1 MKNRLYFYDESDN
14 DSVNLSMTTQHNY
27 KRFLI
32 RQISKDNTKSA
43 LKGKNVITVNKIS
56 EILTKAVKVRLITK
70 KSRIRETPTLSTN
83 ADSRTD
89 TNLKK
94 LRDLSLKKSKKK

>member
-1 MKNRLYFYDESDN
+1 MKNRLYLYDESDN

-43 LKGKNVITVNKIS
+43 LKGKNVINVNKIS
-56 EILTKAVKVRLITK
+56 EILTKAVKVRLITRNPAYGRHQL
-70 KSRIRETPTLSTN
+70 SRPMRRVGPIQI
-83 ADSRTD
+83 
-89 TNLKK
+89 
-94 LRDLSLKKSKKK
+94 

>member
-43 LKGKNVITVNKIS
+43 LKGKNVINVNKIS

-70 KSRIRETPTLSTN
+70 KSRIRETPTLSTD

-94 LRDLSLKKSKKK
+94 LRDLS